1 MLTRFSE
8 AMRAPER
15 RLSIRGT
22 ITLATG
28 AARTLTAAEI
38 IAYTVE
44 EGTNDGLL
52 PGAVLSA
59 NHCLELVN
67 AAGEWDA
74 QPLIGATAQL
84 ELGVQLPDGGWAWSP
99 FGVFIVNEAS
109 AADGGASMRLTG
121 GDSLGSELYMRY
133 QDALTYP
140 ATLAEIWSQAVAQTR
155 YTWQGTVPNGA
166 AVIDIAPDWKEGSV
180 RQAMAAAAMAA
191 GCFVRV
197 DRAGA
202 LELVPCEGAGETV
215 EIVPE
220 TTLSLTHQS
229 RTFGPVRCLRVT
241 PAEPE
246 GKSGGEDLHIE
257 SEAGVQPHSGNT
269 LRIER
274 NPLFVRGE
282 AHLTALM
289 RGTLAALDGMTLRAV
304 DCRWRGDPLLR
315 VGDRVR
321 VTDRRGTAVETRV
334 LKQKLRFSGGF
345 SAEVRCDVP
354 AERDSG
360 VPRAI
365 TPEGGVN
372 ANLLT
377 GTVDGGLLAA
387 ESVTARSIAAET
399 ITTAK
404 LAAGSVTAEKLDAE
418 SVNARVLEAVQARVE
433 ALAAL
438 DGMTLRAVDCRWR
451 GDPLLRV
458 GDRVRVTDRRGTAVE
473 TRVLKQKL
481 RFSGGFSAEVRCDVP
496 AERDSGVP
504 RAITPE
510 GGVNAN
516 LLTGTVDGGL
526 LAAESVTA
534 RSIAAETITTAKLA
548 AGSVTA
554 EKLDAESVNARVL
567 EAVQA
572 RVEALAA
579 GEITADRLYA
589 ALAQIARTE
598 IGAAK
603 IGSAQILE
611 AAIGTA
617 QIADAAIT
625 QAKIGSAAVGTAQIA
640 LGAITAAL
648 IENGAVGSLQI
659 ADGSI
664 TDAKIVDLT
673 ADKINAGTLAAERL
687 LLKGA
692 GGLFYEINAQ
702 AGGLSA
708 SQLTEAQYREA
719 ISGTALVARSV
730 TADRIA
736 ARSLTA
742 NELAAHTITA
752 AEIDVAQL
760 FAAEATVN
768 AINAMDIRGNEYL
781 KLSVREAADRVHVG
795 GRNYILSSRT
805 LVREGLHGLVRREW
819 RALVGEAAVGSAT
832 VG

>member
-241 PAEPE
+241 PVEPE

-289 RGTLAALDGMTLRAV
+289 RGT
-304 DCRWRGDPLLR
+304 
-315 VGDRVR
+315 
-321 VTDRRGTAVETRV
+321 
-334 LKQKLRFSGGF
+334 
-345 SAEVRCDVP
+345 
-354 AERDSG
+354 
-360 VPRAI
+360 
-365 TPEGGVN
+365 
-372 ANLLT
+372 
-377 GTVDGGLLAA
+377 
-387 ESVTARSIAAET
+387 
-399 ITTAK
+399 
-404 LAAGSVTAEKLDAE
+404 
-418 SVNARVLEAVQARVE
+418 
-433 ALAAL
+433 LAAL